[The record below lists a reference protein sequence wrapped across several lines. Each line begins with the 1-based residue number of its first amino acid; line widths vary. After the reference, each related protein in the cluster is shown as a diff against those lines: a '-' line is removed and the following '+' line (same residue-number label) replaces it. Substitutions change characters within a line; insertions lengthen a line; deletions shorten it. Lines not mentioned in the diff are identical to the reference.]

1 MREGTESMAIGIGFI
16 GLGMMGNPMVRRLMG
31 AGYTVTGF
39 DVVEERLRALE
50 RQGMRAAGSPREV
63 AEVADVIITMLLK
76 PEQIEKTLFG
86 PEGIV
91 SAKRRGIVH
100 IDMSTMSPHDEQEW
114 AQRLKR
120 HGIEK
125 LDACVSGTTPQAEQG
140 ILTVMVGGE
149 RQVYDNARHV
159 FTPLSRHQYYM
170 GGHGMGAWMKLVTNH
185 LLNVNMAALAEGL
198 LLGQRAGIDREYM
211 LQVLG
216 SGFASS
222 RALDA
227 KGRKFIERDFA
238 PEGKVE
244 LYVKDLG
251 LIWESGRSLGLT
263 MPMSQTALDLY
274 KKTAAA
280 GMGELDCVAV
290 IQTLE
295 NMAGPPPKNPSR
307 RVPQAGSGRQAKGSK
322 PKRGGNAKMVVAR
335 RLRPTA
341 RRAKTGA
348 ARRPAGRAR
357 RRR

>member
-1 MREGTESMAIGIGFI
+1 MGIEIGFI
-16 GLGMMGNPMVRRLMG
+16 GLGMMGNPMVRRLLG

-39 DVVEERLRALE
+39 DVVEEKVRALE
-50 RQGMRAAGSPREV
+50 RQGMRPAGSPREV
-63 AEVADVIITMLLK
+63 AEHADIIITMVLK
-76 PEQIEKTLFG
+76 PEQIEQTLFG
-86 PEGIV
+86 PGGV
-91 SAKRRGIVH
+91 VAAKRRGIVH
-100 IDMSTMSPHDEQEW
+100 IDMSTMSPLAEQDW

-149 RQVYDNARHV
+149 RQVFEQARHV
-159 FTPLSRHQYYM
+159 FNPLGRHVYYM
-170 GGHGMGAWMKLVTNH
+170 GGHGMGSWMKLVTNH
-185 LLNVNMAALAEGL
+185 LLNVNMAALGEGL
-198 LLGQRAGIDREYM
+198 LLGQRAGIDREFM

-216 SGFASS
+216 SGFATS

-227 KGRKFIERDFA
+227 KGRKFIERDFS

-251 LIWESGRSLGLT
+251 LILESGRHLGLT
-263 MPMSQTALDLY
+263 MPMTQTALDLY
-274 KKTAAA
+274 RKTAAA

-295 NMAGPPPKNPSR
+295 NLAGPPGGAGR
-307 RVPQAGSGRQAKGSK
+307 RSARSKPAAK
-322 PKRGGNAKMVVAR
+322 PKRAAKPKAKKTAAR
-335 RLRPTA
+335 RPKPAA
-341 RRAKTGA
+341 RRAK
-348 ARRPAGRAR
+348 AGGAR